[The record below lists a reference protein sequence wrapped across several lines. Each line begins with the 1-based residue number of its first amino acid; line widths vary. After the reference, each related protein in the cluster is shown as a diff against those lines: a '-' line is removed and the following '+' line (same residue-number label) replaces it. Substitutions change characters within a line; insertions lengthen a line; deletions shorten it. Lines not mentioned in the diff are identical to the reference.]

1 MDVLQGQEEGVLS
14 EKFTVAKREGRSSI
28 TGMCSVN
35 LKFCIHLNLDY
46 FLWHRSQSLF
56 KTFFFFFLDIHT
68 FPMLFSHFHKEW
80 IEKFKFWATRVVPS
94 DSE

>member
-56 KTFFFFFLDIHT
+56 KTFFFFFRYPYISNAILSL
-68 FPMLFSHFHKEW
+68 PQ
-80 IEKFKFWATRVVPS
+80 RV
-94 DSE
+94 D